1 MTEPPKKRTGNNE
14 NVPVL
19 TTGEEKILGI
29 TGKITSRGLDVPETI
44 TRPLLE
50 TSPIHQLLAQQYLP
64 HHSSPPPTQS
74 TSRTRSSRKRSAKDL
89 GQIYEA
95 CSGSSTAALT
105 AIAKHLESRN
115 AIEEKRNLIES
126 ERNIILKERNRLLE
140 S

>member
-1 MTEPPKKRTGNNE
+1 MESIWKTIAAELAE
-14 NVPVL
+14 
-19 TTGEEKILGI
+19 LGPAKSVEQWK
-29 TGKITSRGLDVPETI
+29 T
-44 TRPLLE
+44 
-50 TSPIHQLLAQQYLP
+50 QYLP